1 MRKSKFYVF
10 LIVLVFTFFIA
21 AVFDLPVVF
30 PAGLLFILIFIDFH
44 DFDKFKS
51 LFVSKDVKVLYKLKL
66 FDKRLRDLGY
76 DFSYRYKEAKPF
88 IVYKGGTEY
97 AFYDFEELER
107 WVNYAE
113 IKENKLVDY
122 YSYSIPSNAS
132 NDLKTLL
139 RYSELAALA
148 EKLGFNFYV
157 FTKKRKPFAIRLRDR
172 SLYFSS
178 LKKVEKWLKERDVK

>member
-1 MRKSKFYVF
+1 MKNCKFHVF
-10 LIVLVFTFFIA
+10 LITLVFTFFIHA
-21 AVFDLPVVF
+21 
-30 PAGLLFILIFIDFH
+30 
-44 DFDKFKS
+44 FDKFKS
-51 LFVSKDVKVLYKLKL
+51 LFVNKDAKVLYKLKL
-66 FDKRLRDLGY
+66 FDRRLRELGY
-76 DFSYRYKEAKPF
+76 DFSYRYMEAKPF

-113 IKENKLVDY
+113 IKENKLIDY

-139 RYSELAALA
+139 RYSDLAALA

-157 FTKKRKPFAIRLRDR
+157 FTKKRKPFAIRLRDKTI
-172 SLYFSS
+172 YFSS